1 MKNTGKMSLQNT
13 ISEDIKKSMIAKEK
27 DKLAALRSVKAAFIV
42 EMAKDGSDSVPDD
55 ISEKI
60 IAKLVKQRKESAFV
74 FSEQGREDLAKDEI
88 IQLEYLEV
96 YLPEQMGEEE
106 VRKIVQEVIFQV
118 GASSPSDMG
127 KCMGLLIG
135 RLNRKADGKLISQL
149 VKEELSK

>member
-1 MKNTGKMSLQNT
+1 MSLQNT
-13 ISEDIKKSMIAKEK
+13 ISDDIKKAMIAKEK
-27 DKLAALRSVKAAFIV
+27 DKLAALRAVKADLIV

-60 IAKLVKQRKESAFV
+60 IAKLVKQRKESASI
-74 FSEQGREDLAKDEI
+74 FSEQGRDDLAKDEI

-106 VRKIVQEVIFQV
+106 VRKVVQEVISQV

-127 KCMGLLIG
+127 KCMGPLMG
-135 RLNRKADGKLISQL
+135 RLNGKADGKLISQL
-149 VKEELSK
+149 VREELSK